1 MNTEIKYI
9 NNLIK
14 AKTKYAIAS
23 ALDYIHPFGK
33 FTILVDSYSKMELIQ
48 KKFNTLNKLD
58 SHLREL
64 RKRNAGIKSD
74 VEKYSQAIINIDK
87 AQWQIIESV
96 KGV

>member
-9 NNLIK
+9 DNLIK

-33 FTILVDSYSKMELIQ
+33 LTILVDSYSKMELIQ
-48 KKFNTLNKLD
+48 EKFNTLNKLD

-64 RKRNAGIKSD
+64 RRRNAGIKSA
-74 VEKYSQAIINIDK
+74 VEKYSQAIIDIAIEQNRIIDNI
-87 AQWQIIESV
+87 
-96 KGV
+96 KGA